1 MSRDETRSPK
11 SHDLRGPTLLTLTL
25 VLPLLLVALTLS
37 GPVYAGLA
45 AADGGAAGDGK
56 AIFLAE
62 KCNTCHGVAAAGI
75 EAKVKSEKMR
85 GPDLDESVIG
95 EVDRAEL
102 VAFVKGEGEIDGKKH
117 KKPFKGSDEELAAML
132 DWLGEQA
139 AP

>member
-1 MSRDETRSPK
+1 MSRDEKRTTDR
-11 SHDLRGPTLLTLTL
+11 HDLRGPTLLALTL
-25 VLPLLLVALTLS
+25 ALPLLLVALTLS

-45 AADGGAAGDGK
+45 AADEGGAMDGK

-85 GPDLDESVIG
+85 GPDLDEGIC
-95 EVDRAEL
+95 ETDRAIMI
-102 VAFVKGEGEIDGKKH
+102 AFVKGETEIDGAKH

-132 DWLGEQA
+132 DWLEKQK